1 MMGQEGKARTR
12 RKFKALWWVMAGQM
26 FGVLFALIL
35 GGFSGHANAADP
47 RDKNPPEVKALI
59 GLRIAFDNPAISRNK
74 IPGFHE
80 VGGSVLADIANDSM
94 PYALVLDEGFVNNR
108 PTFLISKS
116 MGHATSI
123 EVLDAQVIPPELYEF
138 RLNLKK
144 KGSPPVDYLPGRYSL
159 SEGCSYNIAAN
170 DERIIIG
177 LVKPEIGKED
187 CAHYSRRVGRA
198 WRIDRKTGRI
208 EAISTKGLQCYC
220 VAEGNCE

>member
-1 MMGQEGKARTR
+1 MMGQESKARTR
-12 RKFKALWWVMAGQM
+12 RRLNVLWLAMAGPM
-26 FGVLFALIL
+26 FGVLFALIVA
-35 GGFSGHANAADP
+35 GFPGRANAADL

-59 GLRIAFDNPAISRNK
+59 GMKIISDNPATHHGGL
-74 IPGFHE
+74 PGFHK
-80 VGGSVLADIANDSM
+80 VGGSVLVEFTDQS
-94 PYALVLDEGFVNNR
+94 ALVIEEGFINKI
-108 PTFLISKS
+108 PLFLIGKATE
-116 MGHATSI
+116 GATSLK
-123 EVLDAQVIPPELYEF
+123 VLGAQAIPPELYEF